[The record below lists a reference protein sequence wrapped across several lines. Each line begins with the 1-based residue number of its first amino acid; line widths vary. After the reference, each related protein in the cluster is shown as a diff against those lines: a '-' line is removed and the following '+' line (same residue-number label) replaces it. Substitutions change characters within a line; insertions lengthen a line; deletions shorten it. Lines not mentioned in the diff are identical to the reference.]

1 MDALVWLNLC
11 MINDKDAIKQLKYD
25 GALPASIIMT
35 KNTGSMAG
43 NRGTAGSI
51 PLSASV
57 LMAGT
62 SLCVTRDRT
71 HNKCS
76 SLPSV

>member
-1 MDALVWLNLC
+1 

-25 GALPASIIMT
+25 GGMPASIIIT

-43 NRGTAGSI
+43 NRGTPGYTIVCICPNGWSR
-51 PLSASV
+51 
-57 LMAGT
+57 T
-62 SLCVTRDRT
+62 SLCVTMDRT

-76 SLPSV
+76 SL